1 MENAYDR
8 RERTIYVSG
17 MHRSVTEEHLYDL
30 FQKAGPIEKVILK
43 ENQDGS
49 PQHALVVFKNVDSVM
64 YSIAY
69 LQATQIGDLS
79 INIRPL
85 RESSHHTALESAMV
99 RMAGGTGVSS
109 PTAELQS
116 PSATH
121 QVPYNLRSHA
131 RAQQQAAASS
141 GYPPVS
147 PPPHYNGPLGASLFA
162 PMTLQGAYSGA
173 SSFYGGSGSSG
184 QQFGQPMSPTF
195 GQSFRASAQAAPGY
209 GRYSDPYSASK

>member
-85 RESSHHTALESAMV
+85 
-99 RMAGGTGVSS
+99 
-109 PTAELQS
+109 
-116 PSATH
+116 
-121 QVPYNLRSHA
+121 
-131 RAQQQAAASS
+131 
-141 GYPPVS
+141 
-147 PPPHYNGPLGASLFA
+147 
-162 PMTLQGAYSGA
+162 
-173 SSFYGGSGSSG
+173 
-184 QQFGQPMSPTF
+184 
-195 GQSFRASAQAAPGY
+195 
-209 GRYSDPYSASK
+209 